1 MAKPTE
7 SIDHVALARL
17 VEAQAIRG
25 ADVVGQPGGW
35 GIVIKYGMV
44 ERPLVAR
51 SGSLRIFKR
60 FETLVNYL
68 KEIGVSRYV
77 VDASNFDHN
86 TAKNT
91 VVRPDAS
98 ARMKRTFEAAE
109 HDKWFREQV
118 EEGIRQANDPNT
130 VWVSNDEVKTIS
142 AKRRAAWTK
151 QVKGRAA

>member
-1 MAKPTE
+1 M
-7 SIDHVALARL
+7 
-17 VEAQAIRG
+17 
-25 ADVVGQPGGW
+25 

-44 ERPLVAR
+44 ERPLVPR

-60 FETLVNYL
+60 FETLVDYL

-77 VDASNFDHN
+77 VDASNFDHK

-142 AKRRAAWTK
+142 AKRRAAWSK